1 MSQKSYTQEELLKIQ
16 SLELK
21 ALSVLIEICE
31 KLSID
36 YFLVGGS
43 CLGAVRHNGFIPWD
57 DDIDVGMTREDYL
70 RFLAQAPEH
79 LPKGYTLQ
87 TPYNCKQ
94 NPYFYTKLRIDGTK
108 FVEYRNR
115 RVKMHHGIYIDIFP
129 YDEVPDDEKRNLR
142 EYLRYRRLIQLAVF
156 RQCPGPYK
164 KPDNA
169 VRMCKAIVVRA
180 MYYVLHLIPY
190 RSLMRKLDKLATK
203 NNGANQQTYACLL
216 TSVWKAGSVRKEDL
230 YPLLDHK
237 FEELTVKIP
246 RNWDAY
252 LKTQYGDYWK
262 LPPEDQRVGHRPYE
276 IDFGPY
282 A

>member
-169 VRMCKAIVVRA
+169 VRMCKAIVARCIMSFISSHIARLCASSTNLRPKIMAPISRLMPVCSPPCGKRDRYA
-180 MYYVLHLIPY
+180 KRIYIPCSITSLKSS
-190 RSLMRKLDKLATK
+190 RSKSPGIGM
-203 NNGANQQTYACLL
+203 
-216 TSVWKAGSVRKEDL
+216 
-230 YPLLDHK
+230 H
-237 FEELTVKIP
+237 I
-246 RNWDAY
+246 
-252 LKTQYGDYWK
+252 
-262 LPPEDQRVGHRPYE
+262 
-276 IDFGPY
+276 
-282 A
+282 